1 MPPKYC
7 STTAKHTS
15 SPLMFTHSAHV
26 IKHVHTSKY
35 LQVHTLKLYP
45 GCATFCWAEGTLMS
59 LPALIHQPWSQRM
72 LPSHR
77 QTNCTE
83 RSWRQRRRFVVP
95 RASMKSTADGN
106 VFTWGGGVQLRVG
119 VTSVSYLLS
128 LCRIAEPSP
137 RRDS

>member
-1 MPPKYC
+1 
-7 STTAKHTS
+7 
-15 SPLMFTHSAHV
+15 
-26 IKHVHTSKY
+26 
-35 LQVHTLKLYP
+35 
-45 GCATFCWAEGTLMS
+45 MS

-106 VFTWGGGVQLRVG
+106 VFTWGGF
-119 VTSVSYLLS
+119 SFEWVSRQS
-128 LCRIAEPSP
+128 RICSHYVE
-137 RRDS
+137 